1 MAWIFILK
9 FAEKGSIFYFFA
21 ICARLLHIIEEFSSQ
36 RGERKRMSKTIIG
49 IWALIFFYGFIFSNL
64 ALGQQMEDET
74 AKLDGKILDM
84 KKMPLAQAEI
94 QLNHQATNRIFHSK
108 SNKKGE
114 FAFQMLFAGKYVLTV
129 TKEGYKSY
137 SMDVELQ
144 PGSRQEFEITLADE
158 LSSDEK
164 NQREA
169 FSSFQKGI
177 ELAKENKIDEAI
189 KAFRKSTELKDD
201 FAEAYSNLGI
211 LLFQQAKD
219 EEAEE
224 ALLRAIELKSDE
236 SQVKVFLGNL
246 YFLKAKTLLQDD
258 RINEAL
264 EKLKASYS
272 YNPDYSYTS
281 YLLGYAYHKKENR
294 EESIKYFEAFLQ
306 MEPNAPQAS
315 QVREILESL
324 KK

>member
-1 MAWIFILK
+1 MNTEKKIERIWIVGFICAFILS
-9 FAEKGSIFYFFA
+9 G
-21 ICARLLHIIEEFSSQ
+21 
-36 RGERKRMSKTIIG
+36 
-49 IWALIFFYGFIFSNL
+49 LIFSQPL
-64 ALGQQMEDET
+64 EEEHAR
-74 AKLDGKILDM
+74 LDGKILDM
-84 KKMPLAQAEI
+84 MKMPLAQAEI
-94 QLNHQATNRIFHSK
+94 QLNHQATNRIFHSR

-114 FAFQMLFAGKYVLTV
+114 FAFRMLLAGKYVLTV

-137 SMDVELQ
+137 SMNMELQ
-144 PGSRQEFEITLADE
+144 PGSGQEFEITLADE
-158 LSSDEK
+158 LSSDKK
-164 NQREA
+164 NQQEA

-177 ELAKENKIDEAI
+177 ELAKENRTDEAV
-189 KAFRKSTELKDD
+189 KAFRKATELKTD
-201 FAEAYSNLGI
+201 FAEAYINLGI
-211 LLFQQAKD
+211 LLFQQAMD
-219 EEAEE
+219 EEAERVLVRALE
-224 ALLRAIELKSDE
+224 LNPEEPKTKEFLGKINFAKAKALL
-236 SQVKVFLGNL
+236 QN
-246 YFLKAKTLLQDD
+246 D

>member
-74 AKLDGKILDM
+74 AKLEGKILDM

>member
-1 MAWIFILK
+1 LK

-114 FAFQMLFAGKYVLTV
+114 FAFRMLFAGKYVLTV

-177 ELAKENKIDEAI
+177 ELAKENRTDEAV
-189 KAFRKSTELKDD
+189 KAFRKATELKTD
-201 FAEAYSNLGI
+201 FAEAYINLGI
-211 LLFQQAKD
+211 LLFQQAMD
-219 EEAEE
+219 EEAERVLVR
-224 ALLRAIELKSDE
+224 ALELKPE
-236 SQVKVFLGNL
+236 EPKTKEFLGKIN
-246 YFLKAKTLLQDD
+246 FAKAKALLQDD

>member
-1 MAWIFILK
+1 MKLHTEISSTKEERMNTEKKIERIWIVGFICAFILS
-9 FAEKGSIFYFFA
+9 G
-21 ICARLLHIIEEFSSQ
+21 
-36 RGERKRMSKTIIG
+36 
-49 IWALIFFYGFIFSNL
+49 LIFSQPL
-64 ALGQQMEDET
+64 EEEHAR
-74 AKLDGKILDM
+74 LDGKILDM
-84 KKMPLAQAEI
+84 MKMPLAQAEI
-94 QLNHQATNRIFHSK
+94 QLNHQATNRIFHSR

-114 FAFQMLFAGKYVLTV
+114 FAFRMLLAGKYVLTV

-137 SMDVELQ
+137 SMNMELQ
-144 PGSRQEFEITLADE
+144 PGSGQEFEITLADE
-158 LSSDEK
+158 LSSDKK
-164 NQREA
+164 NQQEA

-177 ELAKENKIDEAI
+177 ELAKENRTDEAV
-189 KAFRKSTELKDD
+189 KAFRKATELKTD
-201 FAEAYSNLGI
+201 FAEAYINLGI
-211 LLFQQAKD
+211 LLFQQAMD
-219 EEAEE
+219 EEAERVLVRALE
-224 ALLRAIELKSDE
+224 LNPEEPKTKEFLGKINFAKAKALL
-236 SQVKVFLGNL
+236 QN
-246 YFLKAKTLLQDD
+246 D

>member
-49 IWALIFFYGFIFSNL
+49 IWELIFFYGFIFSNL
-64 ALGQQMEDET
+64 ALGQQIEDET

-114 FAFQMLFAGKYVLTV
+114 FAFRMLFAGKYVLTV

-177 ELAKENKIDEAI
+177 ELAKENRTDEAV
-189 KAFRKSTELKDD
+189 KALRKATELKTD
-201 FAEAYSNLGI
+201 FAEAYINLGI
-211 LLFQQAKD
+211 LLFQQAMD
-219 EEAEE
+219 EEAERVLVR
-224 ALLRAIELKSDE
+224 ALELKPE
-236 SQVKVFLGNL
+236 EPKTKEILGNIN
-246 YFLKAKTLLQDD
+246 FVKAKALLQDD

>member
-1 MAWIFILK
+1 MKLHTEISSTREERMNTEKKIKRIWIVGFLCAFILS
-9 FAEKGSIFYFFA
+9 G
-21 ICARLLHIIEEFSSQ
+21 
-36 RGERKRMSKTIIG
+36 
-49 IWALIFFYGFIFSNL
+49 LIFS
-64 ALGQQMEDET
+64 QPMEEEH
-74 AKLDGKILDM
+74 ARLDGKILDM

-114 FAFQMLFAGKYVLTV
+114 FAFRMLLAGKYVLTV

-144 PGSRQEFEITLADE
+144 PDSGQEFEITLADE

-177 ELAKENKIDEAI
+177 ELAKENRTDEAV
-189 KAFRKSTELKDD
+189 KAFRKATELKTD
-201 FAEAYSNLGI
+201 FAEAYINLGI
-211 LLFQQAKD
+211 LLFQQAMD
-219 EEAEE
+219 EEAERVLVRALE
-224 ALLRAIELKSDE
+224 LKPEEPKPKEFLGKINFAKAKALL
-236 SQVKVFLGNL
+236 QN
-246 YFLKAKTLLQDD
+246 D

>member
-1 MAWIFILK
+1 
-9 FAEKGSIFYFFA
+9 
-21 ICARLLHIIEEFSSQ
+21 
-36 RGERKRMSKTIIG
+36 MSKTIIG

-74 AKLDGKILDM
+74 AQLDGKILDM
-84 KKMPLAQAEI
+84 NKMPLAQAEI
-94 QLNHQATNRIFHSK
+94 ELNHQATNRIFHSK

-114 FAFQMLFAGKYVLTV
+114 FAFRMLLAGKYVLTV

-137 SMDVELQ
+137 SMNVELQ
-144 PGSRQEFEITLADE
+144 PRSGQEFEITLADE

-164 NQREA
+164 NQQEA
-169 FSSFQKGI
+169 LSSFQKGI
-177 ELAKENKIDEAI
+177 ELAKENRTDEAV
-189 KAFRKSTELKDD
+189 KAFRKATELKTD
-201 FAEAYSNLGI
+201 FAEAYINLGI
-211 LLFQQAKD
+211 LLFQEAMD
-219 EEAEE
+219 EEAERVLVRALE
-224 ALLRAIELKSDE
+224 LKPEEPRTNEFLGKINFAKAKALL
-236 SQVKVFLGNL
+236 QN
-246 YFLKAKTLLQDD
+246 D

-315 QVREILESL
+315 QVREILKSL

>member
-1 MAWIFILK
+1 
-9 FAEKGSIFYFFA
+9 
-21 ICARLLHIIEEFSSQ
+21 
-36 RGERKRMSKTIIG
+36 MSKTIIG

-74 AKLDGKILDM
+74 AQLDGKILDM
-84 KKMPLAQAEI
+84 NKMPLAQAEI
-94 QLNHQATNRIFHSK
+94 ELNHQATNRIFHSK

-114 FAFQMLFAGKYVLTV
+114 FAFRMLLAGKYVLTV

-137 SMDVELQ
+137 SMNVELQ
-144 PGSRQEFEITLADE
+144 PRSGQEFEITLADE

-164 NQREA
+164 NQQEA
-169 FSSFQKGI
+169 LSSFQKGI
-177 ELAKENKIDEAI
+177 ELANENRTDEAV
-189 KAFRKSTELKDD
+189 KAFRKATELKTD
-201 FAEAYSNLGI
+201 FAEAYINLGI
-211 LLFQQAKD
+211 LLFQQAMD
-219 EEAEE
+219 EEAERVLVRALE
-224 ALLRAIELKSDE
+224 LKPEEPKTKEFLGKINFAKAKALL
-236 SQVKVFLGNL
+236 QN
-246 YFLKAKTLLQDD
+246 D

-315 QVREILESL
+315 QVREILKSL

>member
-1 MAWIFILK
+1 
-9 FAEKGSIFYFFA
+9 
-21 ICARLLHIIEEFSSQ
+21 
-36 RGERKRMSKTIIG
+36 MSKTIIG

-74 AKLDGKILDM
+74 AKLEGKILDIDNN
-84 KKMPLAQAEI
+84 PIIQAEI
-94 QLNHQATNRIFHSK
+94 QLTHQGTSHIYSSK
-108 SNKKGE
+108 SNKKGKFE
-114 FAFQMLFAGKYVLTV
+114 FRILLAGKYVMTV
-129 TKEGYKSY
+129 KKEGYKDH
-137 SMDVELQ
+137 SMELELRA
-144 PGSRQEFEITLADE
+144 GSHQGFEINLVKE
-158 LSSDEK
+158 LSADQK
-164 NQREA
+164 NEQDA
-169 FSSFQKGI
+169 YLSFQKGTA
-177 ELAKENKIDEAI
+177 LAKENRTDEAV
-189 KAFRKSTELKDD
+189 KAFRKATELKTD
-201 FAEAYSNLGI
+201 FAEAYINLGI
-211 LLFQQAKD
+211 LLFQQAMD
-219 EEAEE
+219 EEAERVLVR
-224 ALLRAIELKSDE
+224 ALELKPE
-236 SQVKVFLGNL
+236 EPKTKEILGNIN
-246 YFLKAKTLLQDD
+246 FVKAKALLQDD

>member
-114 FAFQMLFAGKYVLTV
+114 FAFRMLFAGKYVLTV

-177 ELAKENKIDEAI
+177 ELAKENRTDEAV
-189 KAFRKSTELKDD
+189 KAFRKATELKTD
-201 FAEAYSNLGI
+201 FAEAYINLGI
-211 LLFQQAKD
+211 LLFQQAMD
-219 EEAEE
+219 EEAERVLVR
-224 ALLRAIELKSDE
+224 ALELKPE
-236 SQVKVFLGNL
+236 EPKTKEILGNIN
-246 YFLKAKTLLQDD
+246 FVKAKALLQDD

>member
-1 MAWIFILK
+1 
-9 FAEKGSIFYFFA
+9 
-21 ICARLLHIIEEFSSQ
+21 
-36 RGERKRMSKTIIG
+36 
-49 IWALIFFYGFIFSNL
+49 
-64 ALGQQMEDET
+64 
-74 AKLDGKILDM
+74 M

-114 FAFQMLFAGKYVLTV
+114 FAFRMLFAGKYVLTV

-164 NQREA
+164 NQQEA

-177 ELAKENKIDEAI
+177 ELAKENRTDEAV
-189 KAFRKSTELKDD
+189 KAFRKATELKTD

-246 YFLKAKTLLQDD
+246 YFLKAKALLQDD

>member
-1 MAWIFILK
+1 MNIEKKIERIWIVGFLCAFILS
-9 FAEKGSIFYFFA
+9 G
-21 ICARLLHIIEEFSSQ
+21 
-36 RGERKRMSKTIIG
+36 
-49 IWALIFFYGFIFSNL
+49 LIFSQPL
-64 ALGQQMEDET
+64 EEEHAR
-74 AKLDGKILDM
+74 LDGKILDM

-114 FAFQMLFAGKYVLTV
+114 FAFRMLFAGKYVLTV

-177 ELAKENKIDEAI
+177 ELAKENRTDEAV
-189 KAFRKSTELKDD
+189 KAFRKATELKTD
-201 FAEAYSNLGI
+201 FAEAYINLGI
-211 LLFQQAKD
+211 LLFQQAMD
-219 EEAEE
+219 EEAERVLVR
-224 ALLRAIELKSDE
+224 ALELKPE
-236 SQVKVFLGNL
+236 EPKTKEILGKIN
-246 YFLKAKTLLQDD
+246 FAKAKALLQDD

>member
-1 MAWIFILK
+1 MKLHTEISSTKEERMNTEKKIERIWIIGFLCAFILS
-9 FAEKGSIFYFFA
+9 G
-21 ICARLLHIIEEFSSQ
+21 
-36 RGERKRMSKTIIG
+36 
-49 IWALIFFYGFIFSNL
+49 LIFSQPL
-64 ALGQQMEDET
+64 EEEHAR
-74 AKLDGKILDM
+74 LDGKILDM

-114 FAFQMLFAGKYVLTV
+114 FAFRMLFAGKYVLTA

-177 ELAKENKIDEAI
+177 ELAKENRTDEAV
-189 KAFRKSTELKDD
+189 KAFRKATELKTD
-201 FAEAYSNLGI
+201 FAEAYINLGI
-211 LLFQQAKD
+211 LLFQQAMD
-219 EEAEE
+219 EKAERVLVR
-224 ALLRAIELKSDE
+224 ALELKPE
-236 SQVKVFLGNL
+236 EPKTKEILGKIN
-246 YFLKAKTLLQDD
+246 FAKAKALLQDD

-281 YLLGYAYHKKENR
+281 YMLGYAYYKKENR
-294 EESIKYFEAFLQ
+294 KESIKYFEAFLQ

>member
-1 MAWIFILK
+1 MIL
-9 FAEKGSIFYFFA
+9 IYIA
-21 ICARLLHIIEEFSSQ
+21 I
-36 RGERKRMSKTIIG
+36 
-49 IWALIFFYGFIFSNL
+49 L
-64 ALGQQMEDET
+64 ALFIIS
-74 AKLDGKILDM
+74 L
-84 KKMPLAQAEI
+84 LAARNYGYKHGY
-94 QLNHQATNRIFHSK
+94 L
-108 SNKKGE
+108 
-114 FAFQMLFAGKYVLTV
+114 
-129 TKEGYKSY
+129 EGY
-137 SMDVELQ
+137 
-144 PGSRQEFEITLADE
+144 
-158 LSSDEK
+158 
-164 NQREA
+164 
-169 FSSFQKGI
+169 
-177 ELAKENKIDEAI
+177 
-189 KAFRKSTELKDD
+189 
-201 FAEAYSNLGI
+201 
-211 LLFQQAKD
+211 QQAKD

-246 YFLKAKTLLQDD
+246 YFLKAKALLQDD

>member
-114 FAFQMLFAGKYVLTV
+114 FAFRMLFAGKYVLTV